1 MCDPTIFYIAEFHS
15 FKCCWCWRAV
25 NMNSKTSKS
34 YQKSYTVIQNGIY
47 ETIRRIGEYFV
58 TNIST
63 REELKNDRKTFVKLR
78 VLVQFS
84 VPPVFNSSAYHDELF
99 TEYSQSVTTVT
110 DIFKRPLSENMSHI
124 IWLCINAWYINIKDP
139 NKSNTQKYFRHS
151 YVKRY
156 ELALLR
162 FGYFIYFCRL

>member
-1 MCDPTIFYIAEFHS
+1 
-15 FKCCWCWRAV
+15 
-25 NMNSKTSKS
+25 MNSKTSKS
-34 YQKSYTVIQNGIY
+34 YQQSYTVIQNGIY

-124 IWLCINAWYINIKDP
+124 I
-139 NKSNTQKYFRHS
+139 
-151 YVKRY
+151 
-156 ELALLR
+156 
-162 FGYFIYFCRL
+162 